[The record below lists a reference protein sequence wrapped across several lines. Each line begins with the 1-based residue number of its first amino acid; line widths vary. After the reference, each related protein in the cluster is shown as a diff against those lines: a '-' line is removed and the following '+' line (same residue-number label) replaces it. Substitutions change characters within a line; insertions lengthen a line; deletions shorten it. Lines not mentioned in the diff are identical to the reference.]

1 MKSVFI
7 TFDQAFFERIM
18 ALLDRQGCR
27 GFSYWQQVQGRG
39 SKTGEPHYGSH
50 AWPSMCSAI
59 ITIVDEA
66 KVDPLLDALHRMDEE
81 TQQLGLRAFV
91 WNIEMVDFSSFGNRV
106 YHCSPL
112 AHVLTR
118 KHLCSSKYHFQ
129 CIDADKRYSGNH
141 LRS

>member
-50 AWPSMCSAI
+50 AWPSI
-59 ITIVDEA
+59 
-66 KVDPLLDALHRMDEE
+66 
-81 TQQLGLRAFV
+81 
-91 WNIEMVDFSSFGNRV
+91 MV
-106 YHCSPL
+106 
-112 AHVLTR
+112 
-118 KHLCSSKYHFQ
+118 
-129 CIDADKRYSGNH
+129 
-141 LRS
+141 

>member
-50 AWPSMCSAI
+50 AWPTLNSAI
-59 ITIVDEA
+59 LAMVDDE
-66 KVDPLLDALHRMDEE
+66 KVDHFLEILHQMDQKTEA
-81 TQQLGLRAFV
+81 QGLRAFV
-91 WNIEMVDFSSFGNRV
+91 WNIEK
-106 YHCSPL
+106 
-112 AHVLTR
+112 T
-118 KHLCSSKYHFQ
+118 
-129 CIDADKRYSGNH
+129 I
-141 LRS
+141 